1 VVWLVVSVAQVAENP
16 MDPMQVH
23 VLAAEMD
30 SLKLHPEDP
39 ACDSASQHSLS
50 LENDDVYWE

>member
-1 VVWLVVSVAQVAENP
+1 MAQVAENP